1 MSDPVTNAEIED
13 VLSSIR
19 RLVSENAVP
28 QPAAKAVDTQRDQD
42 LSPKPAFG
50 TVRAA
55 DKLVLTPDFRVHE
68 AREAK
73 DEPHSEQVPLEVSET
88 PENEVELSG
97 SVSGE
102 VPQDAQPEHHNA
114 PDADPWQDLKDDVSE
129 HLESSEHEEADA
141 NVHQDQASRDANP
154 EAAPNPEEPLQ
165 LNASEQVPEQDTPE
179 PETETEPE
187 TEAASTTWPADISAS
202 FEDVNEE
209 THLEDRVAELEA
221 AVSDSSVEFEPD
233 LGDAVEDLGPGVFLR
248 QRAERAPMADDD
260 TWEKVEADVSDFV
273 DAARAV
279 DGAAVDTEADEEDL
293 KLGEDAALIDED
305 MLRDLV
311 VRLVRE
317 ELQGAVGEKITR
329 NVRRLVRREV
339 ERALTL
345 KSLE

>member
-19 RLVSENAVP
+19 RLVSENVLP
-28 QPAAKAVDTQRDQD
+28 QPAAKAVETQRDQD

-68 AREAK
+68 TREAK
-73 DEPHSEQVPLEVSET
+73 DEPRSEPVPLETSELL
-88 PENEVELSG
+88 ENEEELSG
-97 SVSGE
+97 TVASVEPVQDPQSE
-102 VPQDAQPEHHNA
+102 HQDAT
-114 PDADPWQDLKDDVSE
+114 DADPWQDLKDDVSE
-129 HLESSEHEEADA
+129 HLASSEHVEPDA
-141 NVHQDQASRDANP
+141 KVHHDQAPSHAKP
-154 EAAPNPEEPLQ
+154 EAASDLEEPLQ
-165 LNASEQVPEQDTPE
+165 LNASEQE
-179 PETETEPE
+179 PETPNT
-187 TEAASTTWPADISAS
+187 ASTAWPADISAS
-202 FEDVNEE
+202 FEGGEEE

-233 LGDAVEDLGPGVFLR
+233 LGDTVEDLGPGIFLR
-248 QRAERAPMADDD
+248 QRAERAPKADDD

-279 DGAAVDTEADEEDL
+279 DGAAADTDADEEDL
-293 KLGEDAALIDED
+293 RLGEDDTLIDED

-329 NVRRLVRREV
+329 NVRRLVRREI

>member
-19 RLVSENAVP
+19 RLVSENVLP
-28 QPAAKAVDTQRDQD
+28 QPAAKAAETQRDQD

-68 AREAK
+68 TGEAK
-73 DEPHSEQVPLEVSET
+73 DEPCSEPVPLETSELL
-88 PENEVELSG
+88 ENGEELSG
-97 SVSGE
+97 AVSVDPAQD
-102 VPQDAQPEHHNA
+102 PQSEHH
-114 PDADPWQDLKDDVSE
+114 DATDTDPWQDLKDDVSE
-129 HLESSEHEEADA
+129 HLASSEHEEPDA
-141 NVHQDQASRDANP
+141 NVHHDQAPREAIP
-154 EAAPNPEEPLQ
+154 EAHEPLQ
-165 LNASEQVPEQDTPE
+165 LNASEQE
-179 PETETEPE
+179 PEAPNM
-187 TEAASTTWPADISAS
+187 ASTAWPADISAS
-202 FEDVNEE
+202 FEEGDEE

-233 LGDAVEDLGPGVFLR
+233 LGDTVEDLGPGIFLR
-248 QRAERAPMADDD
+248 QRAERAPKAGDD

-279 DGAAVDTEADEEDL
+279 DGNAVDTEADEEDF
-293 KLGEDAALIDED
+293 KLGEDDTLIDED